1 MTSQQSNTVW
11 TRSDVLSAAVDLVNG
26 GMDTREAIG
35 CYKVISEYV
44 LNTKPPDSV
53 ASEENQLKALPTP
66 ERQEI
71 MWRVAVTSALETGE
85 APYALFADRLHSYL
99 AGKNLMDFK
108 EEPSNQEH

>member
-1 MTSQQSNTVW
+1 MW
-11 TRSDVLSAAVDLVNG
+11 TRNDVLSAAVDLMNG

-53 ASEENQLKALPTP
+53 ANEENQLKALPTP

-85 APYALFADRLHSYL
+85 APYALFAQRIHSYL
-99 AGKNLMDFK
+99 DNSSLFPFPKL
-108 EEPSNQEH
+108 

>member
-1 MTSQQSNTVW
+1 MTPQQN
-11 TRSDVLSAAVDLVNG
+11 DVLSAAVDLVNG

-53 ASEENQLKALPTP
+53 ASEESQLKALPTP

-71 MWRVAVTSALETGE
+71 MWCVAVTSALETGE
-85 APYALFADRLHSYL
+85 APYAIFAERLHNYL
-99 AGKNLMDFK
+99 VNSSHLPVPKL
-108 EEPSNQEH
+108 

>member
-1 MTSQQSNTVW
+1 MTSQQSNAAW
-11 TRSDVLSAAVDLVNG
+11 TRKDVLSAAVDLMNG

-53 ASEENQLKALPTP
+53 ANEENQLKALPTP

-85 APYALFADRLHSYL
+85 APYALFANRLYSYL
-99 AGKNLMDFK
+99 TGESLVEFK
-108 EEPSNQEH
+108 ET